1 MNRAE
6 ARGDDGFTLV
16 EMVVALLILAI
27 VMSAF
32 GPTFIGMMRAS
43 ASTDQRSVAD
53 SLAVAAS
60 ENVRALPY
68 YEVGF
73 SSTHGNPTYCTG
85 SNPVQTDVV
94 GPMDTLA
101 TQQTL
106 QHITYTIQ
114 SCAYWVNAS
123 DTSAE
128 AYKESV
134 VTVLWGSSN
143 QYKYQQ
149 TSAIYPGG
157 ESSYQQSGTGN
168 GADNFTPT
176 TIAGATIPPPAPVA
190 NSATLDSGDLTTIVD
205 VDWQP
210 VTFSYPV
217 LYEVE
222 YWSNVGGGVTRAAAV
237 SAGTLQPSAIISGAP
252 DGTTN
257 CAGSSCLE
265 FQISGLTPGTPYN
278 FDVLAESGTQ
288 WSAPSN
294 VVSATTNTAVTTT
307 CPGNSINIAPTQ
319 PQVDSHGNPT
329 NFTSLSVT
337 VNAPSTC
344 TGLSVEYGL
353 NDKNGNPQAPL
364 TLVPLTYSSGSF
376 GGQATQSTW
385 QRSTYGFVVYQNG
398 TATTLQANVTPCK
411 LTGNSCN

>member
-68 YEVGF
+68 YEVGY

-94 GPMDTLA
+94 GLGPMDTMA

-106 QHITYTIQ
+106 QNITYTIQ
-114 SCAYWVNAS
+114 SCAYWVSAS
-123 DTSAE
+123 DTSSK

-134 VTVLWGSSN
+134 ITVLWGSSN

-157 ESSYQQSGTGN
+157 ESTYTQGGA
-168 GADNFTPT
+168 ADNFTPT
-176 TIAGATIPPPAPVA
+176 TIAGATTPPPAPVA
-190 NSATLDSGDLTTIVD
+190 NSATPDSSDPTTIVD

-210 VTFSYPV
+210 VTFAYPV
-217 LYEVE
+217 LYQVE
-222 YWSNVGGGVTRAAAV
+222 FWSVAGG
-237 SAGTLQPSAIISGAP
+237 AGRPAQPPATQIVSGAP

-257 CAGSSCLE
+257 CGGSSCLV
-265 FQISGLTPGTPYN
+265 FQVSGLSPGIPYN
-278 FDVLAESGTQ
+278 FDVVAISGTQ
-288 WSAPSN
+288 TSAPSN
-294 VVSATTNTAVTTT
+294 VVAASTNTSGTTT
-307 CPGNSINIAPTQ
+307 CTLNSINIAPTQ
-319 PQVDSHGNPT
+319 PQVKNNGTPT
-329 NFTSLSVT
+329 NFTYLAIT
-337 VNAPSTC
+337 VNATSTC

-353 NDKNGNPQAPL
+353 NNGNPTPQAPL
-364 TLVPLTYSSGSF
+364 TTVPLTYSGGSF
-376 GGQATQSTW
+376 SGQATQATW

-398 TATTLQANVTPCK
+398 TATSLQANVTPCK
-411 LTGNSCN
+411 LTGNSCT

>member
-6 ARGDDGFTLV
+6 ARGDGGFTMV

-68 YEVGF
+68 YEVGY
-73 SSTHGNPTYCTG
+73 SSTHGNPTYCSG

-94 GPMDTLA
+94 GPMDTMA

-114 SCAYWVNAS
+114 SCAYWVSAS
-123 DTSAE
+123 DTSSQ

-143 QYKYQQ
+143 VYKYQQ

-157 ESSYQQSGTGN
+157 ESTYVQGGA
-168 GADNFTPT
+168 ADNFTPT
-176 TIAGATIPPPAPVA
+176 TIAGAMTPPPAPVA
-190 NSATLDSGDLTTIVD
+190 NPTALDSGDPTTIVD

-217 LYEVE
+217 LYQIE
-222 YWSNVGGGVTRAAAV
+222 YWSGSGVGRPA
-237 SAGTLQPSAIISGAP
+237 QPSATQIVSGAP
-252 DGTTN
+252 DGGT
-257 CAGSSCLE
+257 GLV
-265 FQISGLTPGTPYN
+265 FQVSGLTPGTPYN
-278 FDVLAESGTQ
+278 FDVVAISGTQ
-288 WSAPSN
+288 TSAPSN
-294 VVSATTNTAVTTT
+294 VVTATTNTAVTTT
-307 CPGNSINIAPTQ
+307 CTLNSINIAPTQ
-319 PQVDSHGNPT
+319 PQVKNNGTPT
-329 NFTSLSVT
+329 NFTYLAIT
-337 VNAPSTC
+337 VNATSTC

-353 NDKNGNPQAPL
+353 NNSSGTPQAPL
-364 TLVPLTYSSGSF
+364 TTVPLTYSSGSF
-376 GGQATQSTW
+376 TGQATQATW

-411 LTGNSCN
+411 LTGNSCT